1 MYMNKLKNNES
12 GIISILVTIVMML
25 VLTLLVLG
33 LSQLGVSEQKNALK
47 RQLSTTAYYLA
58 ESGVNKQINSQSA
71 NSTGCNSSISVDST
85 LTYSIPCTTVTSTTT
100 NFIYGLSKYQAKVL
114 QINSANPLKTLSF
127 SWTNSSTSPI
137 TNCPSSKTNQ
147 FKPAAQWTCGDA
159 VMFVSIVAADNFNS
173 STLFSEGSANGYYNF
188 YLVPTNTSGST
199 NYPASTTSI
208 NDLVTSYCSS
218 SGSATTCNRTLDLSA
233 ITTHNYYVRI
243 VPLYTSA
250 TVTISATDSLGA
262 VKSNQVE
269 IDSTGRAGNL
279 LQRLVARVTK
289 STSTNTIFANQSIDY
304 QTPIFA
310 VQSINTICKRFEGYY
325 NSSTDNYLN
334 IDTTSLIENCTL

>member
-1 MYMNKLKNNES
+1 MNKLKNNES

-58 ESGVNKQINSQSA
+58 ESGVNKQINSQTA
-71 NSTGCNSSISVDST
+71 NSPGCNTLITVDSK
-85 LTYSIPCTTVTSTTT
+85 LNYSIPCTTVTSTTK
-100 NFIYGLSKYQAKVL
+100 NYIYGLSKNQAKVF
-114 QINSANPLKTLSF
+114 QINSTNLLKTLSF
-127 SWTNSSTSPI
+127 SWTNSSSSPI
-137 TNCPSSKTNQ
+137 TNCPDTEVNQ

-199 NYPASTTSI
+199 NYTARATSI

-218 SGSATTCNRTLDLSA
+218 SGSATTCNRTIDLSA
-233 ITTHNYYVRI
+233 ISTHNYYVRI

-250 TVTISATDSLGA
+250 TATITATDSAGA
-262 VKSNQVE
+262 VNSNQLE

-289 STSTNTIFANQSIDY
+289 STSANTVFANQSIEY

-310 VQSINTICKRFEGYY
+310 VQSTNTICKRFEGYY

-334 IDTTSLIENCTL
+334 INTTSPIENCTL